1 MKLGVFLVLFGGRKL
16 EDALDYVASKGLKA
30 VEIGTG
36 GHPGNAHCKPD
47 ELLSNPTAL
56 KNFKN
61 AVESRGLTISALSCH
76 GNPLHPQKDIA
87 KGFHDDFVKTV
98 ELAEKLE
105 VPVVNTFSGCPGDHE
120 DAKYPNWPVAPWPN
134 DFQEVLKWQWDNK
147 VIPYWTEWGK
157 FAADHN
163 VKVGLELHGG
173 FSVHTPAT
181 LLRLR
186 EAAGEVIGANSI
198 QATCGGKVLIR
209 CKRSTFWDVKARFI
223 TSMRKIQLLIQLT

>member
-87 KGFHDDFVKTV
+87 KGFHDDFVKSV

-105 VPVVNTFSGCPGDHE
+105 VPVV
-120 DAKYPNWPVAPWPN
+120 
-134 DFQEVLKWQWDNK
+134 
-147 VIPYWTEWGK
+147 
-157 FAADHN
+157 
-163 VKVGLELHGG
+163 
-173 FSVHTPAT
+173 
-181 LLRLR
+181 
-186 EAAGEVIGANSI
+186 
-198 QATCGGKVLIR
+198 
-209 CKRSTFWDVKARFI
+209 
-223 TSMRKIQLLIQLT
+223 